1 MKRKVHRR
9 KTSHRKNSMKIKA
22 VYAALAICISVG
34 AGYITATYIIG
45 PALGLDAKP
54 MFSEFLNEKK
64 DNVENNEEKEDN
76 VKVVQDKLDVKSE
89 QGYALQYG
97 SFSEKKGAEKF
108 AAELT
113 SKGLNA
119 EIINKDDGYKVI
131 GEIFDTYEEA
141 EKSKLQSSLK
151 EDVFITEI
159 P

>member
-1 MKRKVHRR
+1 MRR
-9 KTSHRKNSMKIKA
+9 KAHKRRSSYRKNSVKIKA
-22 VYAALAICISVG
+22 VYAVLAICFSVG

-64 DNVENNEEKEDN
+64 DNMENNEEKEDN